1 MSEAPRVDLP
11 DFTELDTSVTSKHMS
26 SPSSTQPQ
34 VNGSTNGNLAQSAQK
49 TGNSILESKVCGTKT
64 PPHLAETQTNGI
76 YHSLSAPC
84 TPSLLPPNT
93 FPATQHA
100 MNAVSSHPS
109 VQNAKD
115 TVVNGEVSVIVAYL
129 VLDDS

>member
-11 DFTELDTSVTSKHMS
+11 DFTELDTSVTSNHMS

-76 YHSLSAPC
+76 HHSLSAPC
-84 TPSLLPPNT
+84 TPSLLPPNR
-93 FPATQHA
+93 FPSNTARDERRIKPPLGAEREGH
-100 MNAVSSHPS
+100 SC
-109 VQNAKD
+109 
-115 TVVNGEVSVIVAYL
+115 EW
-129 VLDDS
+129 